1 MILGVSLTKR
11 TTWRG
16 IEEEFSN
23 VYHFQTAVDVTSD
36 QVVDGVLAAE
46 REIFGN
52 NVTFVNAK
60 VWGPTDGTALQS
72 RMLLQ
77 RDFANS
83 GNLAVGAITAKE
95 LAAVVQWDTGRINLR
110 GGRIFL
116 RKYLHVG
123 RLAASDEEAA
133 KGNAPMQASSI
144 TALTAYADDVKNA
157 VGLSGA
163 DLCDEK
169 GRLLPFNTPAIVLP
183 HLHTRQFR
191 R

>member
-1 MILGVSLTKR
+1 MILGVSITKR

-23 VYHFQTAVDVTSD
+23 VYHFSTDVGTTSD

-52 NVTFVNAK
+52 NVVFVNAK
-60 VWGPTDGTALQS
+60 VWGPTDGTQLQS

-77 RDFANS
+77 RNFANS
-83 GNLAVGAITAKE
+83 GNLATGAITAKE
-95 LAAVVQWDTGRINLR
+95 LAVVVEWDTGRINLR

-123 RLAASDEEAA
+123 RLASTDEEAA
-133 KGNAPMQASSI
+133 KGNTPIAAS
-144 TALTAYADDVKNA
+144 TLTAVAAYAADVQNA
-157 VGLSGA
+157 VGVSA
-163 DLCDEK
+163 APLCDEK
-169 GRLLPFNTPAIVLP
+169 GRVLPINTTAKILP